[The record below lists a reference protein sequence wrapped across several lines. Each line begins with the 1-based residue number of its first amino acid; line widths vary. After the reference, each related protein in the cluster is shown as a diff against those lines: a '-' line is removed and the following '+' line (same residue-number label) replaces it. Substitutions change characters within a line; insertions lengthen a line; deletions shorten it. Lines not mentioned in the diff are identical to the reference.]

1 MHLSARKLEI
11 CLKRMVGDSI
21 NMILCDIGNTSFHFL
36 NGTHDY
42 KESAEL
48 FSPSEMK
55 ERVFYISVNQKV
67 NHVLKDLD
75 NWIDI
80 APFIER
86 KNYYESMG
94 IDRVVACEAIE
105 DGVIVDAGSAITVD
119 IVKNGVFEGG
129 FIYAGVN
136 AMSKTYKNISPAL
149 EYSFNFELDLDK
161 MPKNS
166 KDAISYGYLKP
177 FYSEV
182 LSYKKQIFLT
192 GGNAEMFL
200 SLFNQ
205 AKVEKHLLFNGMKKI
220 IKKANLC

>member
-1 MHLSARKLEI
+1 ML
-11 CLKRMVGDSI
+11 
-21 NMILCDIGNTSFHFL
+21 LCDIGNTSFHFL
-36 NGTHDY
+36 DGDDDY
-42 KESAEL
+42 KESVEE
-48 FSPSEMK
+48 FSVKTMK
-55 ERVFYISVNQKV
+55 ERVFYISVNQEV
-67 NHVLKDLD
+67 NESLKTLD
-75 NWIDI
+75 NWINI
-80 APFIER
+80 APYIDR

-105 DGVIVDAGSAITVD
+105 DGVVVDAGSAITVD
-119 IVKNGVFEGG
+119 VVKNGVFEGG

-136 AMSKTYKNISPAL
+136 AMSKTYKNISSAL

-177 FYSEV
+177 FCSEV
-182 LSYKKQIFLT
+182 LSYKKEIFLT
-192 GGNAEMFL
+192 GGDAEMFS
-200 SLFNQ
+200 SLFPN